1 MYSNFVINN
10 QVYDLT
16 HLNPSHFCIEIDG
29 VEFSA
34 TLQFSNHC
42 FTDEKENGPL
52 FSRRL
57 RKNGS
62 YEERFFSI
70 VRYEDTKI
78 LPNILRNILIEN
90 RSYYVVPFR
99 PKHSNDE
106 QYHYLDNGYYAI
118 FFYINN
124 IDLIKKTFNIYV
136 ISAYDKTTYSSNLPK
151 GKAFKLSWVLSKRVK
166 GEKVI

>member
-1 MYSNFVINN
+1 M
-10 QVYDLT
+10 
-16 HLNPSHFCIEIDG
+16 
-29 VEFSA
+29 A
-34 TLQFSNHC
+34 AM
-42 FTDEKENGPL
+42 
-52 FSRRL
+52 
-57 RKNGS
+57 KNG
-62 YEERFFSI
+62 FFSI

-136 ISAYDKTTYSSNLPK
+136 ISAYDKTTYSSNLPM
-151 GKAFKLSWVLSKRVK
+151 GKALKLSWVLSKRVK